1 LKPSLTVKPVKALS
15 VTSALGLQ
23 WRQTTRDAVYVQ
35 SMAGVPRTAGR
46 GSRWTGAY
54 AQLRTDWVVSPNVT
68 ASLEAVHFQA
78 GDSLRA
84 AGGGS
89 TNYVGMELKFGW

>member
-1 LKPSLTVKPVKALS
+1 
-15 VTSALGLQ
+15 
-23 WRQTTRDAVYVQ
+23 
-35 SMAGVPRTAGR
+35 
-46 GSRWTGAY
+46 
-54 AQLRTDWVVSPNVT
+54 VT

-89 TNYVGMELKFGW
+89 ANYLGMELKFGW